1 MPRKA
6 SKTELPPSGKGTPQR
21 PGRLTGWFSDE
32 RRRVARRCLIWIV
45 LVMVAVVGTVS
56 GLRRLERNI
65 LNSPHDTAPQP
76 VRIKLADCPD
86 WMPRRLIREIA
97 QELRPASADYRETDL
112 ARQVYDRAAG
122 HPWIRKAHLAFKGG
136 RDKASDGVVE
146 LRAEYRMPI
155 AWVQA
160 EDGYL
165 RAVDQD
171 GYVLPPAQVP
181 QWVIRPDEREISYI
195 NKSDIPADQQGRRI
209 HYITIT
215 GVTGRSPGVGRH
227 WPANGLAD
235 GLKLAKLI
243 YTRPYAT
250 QINVID
256 VGRAPFLRMYAQV
269 GTSPRTEILFGR
281 FPVSGGDHNVPTAD
295 KLDRLD
301 GVASKHG
308 GMLAGLKGLD
318 LRLDYAYVR
327 TQ

>member
-6 SKTELPPSGKGTPQR
+6 SKTESPPGGKDKPQR

-32 RRRVARRCLIWIV
+32 RRRVARRCLIWIA

-65 LNSPHDTAPQP
+65 LNNPQDTARQP

-86 WMPRRLIREIA
+86 WMPRRLIGEIA
-97 QELRPASADYRETDL
+97 QELPSASADYRETDL
-112 ARQVYDRAAG
+112 ARQVYDRAVG
-122 HPWIRKAHLAFKGG
+122 HPWIRKAHLAFKAGAG
-136 RDKASDGVVE
+136 IVE
-146 LRAEYRMPI
+146 LRAEYRVPI
-155 AWVQA
+155 AWVLA
-160 EDGYL
+160 EDGYC

-181 QWVIRPDEREISYI
+181 QWVVRADGREISYLD
-195 NKSDIPADQQGRRI
+195 KSDIPADQQGRRI

-235 GLKLAKLI
+235 GLKLAKLM
-243 YTRPYAT
+243 YARPYAT
-250 QINVID
+250 QINLID
-256 VGRAPFLRMYAQV
+256 VGQAPFLRMYAQV

-281 FPVSGGDHNVPTAD
+281 FAVPGGDWQVSTKR
-295 KLDRLD
+295 KLQNLD
-301 GVASKHG
+301 GVAAKHG

>member
-6 SKTELPPSGKGTPQR
+6 SKAESHDSGNGKPER
-21 PGRLTGWFSDE
+21 LGRLKGWLNAD
-32 RRRVARRCLIWIV
+32 RRRVARRCVIWTA

-65 LNSPHDTAPQP
+65 LGGPRDPARYP
-76 VRIKLADCPD
+76 VRIRLADCPD

-97 QELRPASADYRETDL
+97 DQLHPASADYREVDL
-112 ARQVYDRAAG
+112 VRQVHETAGG

-136 RDKASDGVVE
+136 RDTSGVGIVE

-155 AWVQA
+155 AWVLA
-160 EDGYL
+160 ADGYL
-165 RAVDQD
+165 RAVDAQ
-171 GYVLPPAQVP
+171 GYVLPPTQVP
-181 QWVIRPDEREISYI
+181 QWVVRADGREISYI
-195 NKSDIPADQQGRRI
+195 DKSDIPAGRQGRRI

-215 GVTGRSPGVGRH
+215 GVTEPSPGVGRQ
-227 WPANGLAD
+227 WPGSQLAD
-235 GLKLAKLI
+235 GLRLANLM

-256 VGRAPFLRMYAQV
+256 VGDPSCLRMYAQV
-269 GTSPRTEILFGR
+269 GTSPRTEIEFGR
-281 FPVSGGDHNVPTAD
+281 FGLPGGDWQVSTKR
-295 KLDRLD
+295 KLKYLD
-301 GVASKHG
+301 GVAAKHG